1 MIAARFRVNVQ
12 GSSILICLIVL
23 AHVAMVHSGH
33 ASQPSERVEIHAEHR
48 GASNTE
54 AIAVAPADIVAM
66 VAWDDDTSCPSPA
79 WVAQR
84 VSLLADAG
92 LVANVSVSAEIAAIA
107 PPASPTIGGELPWPD
122 GPDRQAALQRFR
134 L

>member
-12 GSSILICLIVL
+12 RSSILICLIVL

-33 ASQPSERVEIHAEHR
+33 ASQPSERVDIHAQHR
-48 GASNTE
+48 GASHTE
-54 AIAVAPADIVAM
+54 AVAVAPVDIVAI
-66 VAWDDDTSCPSPA
+66 VAWDDDSSCPSPA

-84 VSLLADAG
+84 ASLLADAG
-92 LVANVSVSAEIAAIA
+92 LVANVSVSAETVAIA
-107 PPASPTIGGELPWPD
+107 QSASPTAGGELPWPD